1 MRYDAVWTVDHH
13 PSLCGTVKFSHQL
26 AARLGVPVVTFTSAA
41 EAVCPLLSFRASEIK
56 NWRTAPQVPYGLFLH
71 DWEPL
76 DEVIGIEAVYRE
88 QWVRDAVE
96 VFAANHTIVDQIR
109 PLRSDVVT
117 LFAPS
122 TIQGNPTRPGYRVLT
137 FGMAHKLKVEHYQ
150 RLKVQLDLEHGDD
163 YSVSVSTAVHE
174 GSPWDATAHVADEL
188 RAIFGDRLR
197 VLGYLADD
205 ALARE
210 LQECDLVALF
220 YEPALRVN
228 NTTYWAAKAA
238 GKPVITNRDE
248 HSPKEGDE
256 ALYTWARLLDVLH
269 AEVPCEA

>member
-76 DEVIGIEAVYRE
+76 DEVMGVESVYRE
-88 QWVRDAVE
+88 QWVRAAAE
-96 VFAANHTIVDQIR
+96 VFAANRTIADQIR

-122 TIQGNPTRPGYRVLT
+122 KMMPVSQPVRTVSVMWLYPPPFAWNPTPPCRLAT
-137 FGMAHKLKVEHYQ
+137 FPPMT
-150 RLKVQLDLEHGDD
+150 
-163 YSVSVSTAVHE
+163 STPLSACV
-174 GSPWDATAHVADEL
+174 
-188 RAIFGDRLR
+188 
-197 VLGYLADD
+197 
-205 ALARE
+205 
-210 LQECDLVALF
+210 
-220 YEPALRVN
+220 
-228 NTTYWAAKAA
+228 
-238 GKPVITNRDE
+238 
-248 HSPKEGDE
+248 
-256 ALYTWARLLDVLH
+256 
-269 AEVPCEA
+269 